1 MKPTPWTRYLNVSA
15 VPLAVLLVA
24 GCGGGGGGGGV
35 GTADGGIRGTGAS
48 VGPVSGFGSV
58 FVNGIR
64 FETDG
69 NVASDDGISTEG
81 ELDKG
86 MILRVEGQWRENG
99 EGTAD
104 RVEYDDTFRGEIGDL
119 DAITD
124 PDDASVRESV
134 TFTIYGQTIQ
144 ADKQS
149 VFKGVSLQTLAAGDF
164 VRVSG
169 WRLPDGSYRASY
181 VGAVSDN
188 PGNVEIEGGIDPN
201 SVDVG
206 LNRFRINSFLVTY
219 DPNTTAFNG
228 GLTVSDLQ
236 DPDVRVE
243 VEGEVITA
251 GGEPAIQ
258 ATALERDETR
268 RYQRSDGDDIE
279 FAGPVATAFDS
290 TTDTFTINGLT
301 VVIPDSDVFDDGF
314 TVNDLQPGLLVQVE
328 GEFLA
333 DGRVEAEEIEIRD
346 ANAEVEGP
354 ISAASIDFQARTF
367 RVGGVLVQV
376 TPQTIISDDEGDDD
390 DGDTR
395 IDLADLNGNYELEV
409 EGIERTDDNDRVFL
423 EATKIEREE
432 EDDEEDG
439 EGSSGNEFELTG
451 RLTDI
456 DATTITVLGVRMQ
469 AEVGETEF
477 DNVSRAQL
485 EADFGA
491 GERPVIEVEYSEVPA
506 ASGSFIADEVEPDD
520 DDNSGDGGGE
530 GDGEEGAGEED

>member
-24 GCGGGGGGGGV
+24 GCGGGGGSGGGV
-35 GTADGGIRGTGAS
+35 GIADGGIRGTGAS

-86 MILRVEGQWRENG
+86 MILRIEGQWRENG

-119 DAITD
+119 DVITD

-258 ATALERDETR
+258 ATVLERDETR
-268 RYQRSDGDDIE
+268 RYQRSEGDDIE
-279 FAGPVATAFDS
+279 FAGPVATAFDN

-301 VVIPDSDVFDDGF
+301 VVVPDSDVFDDGL
-314 TVNDLQPGLLVQVE
+314 TANDLQPGLLVQVE

-346 ANAEVEGP
+346 ADAEVEGP

-376 TPQTIISDDEGDDD
+376 TPQTIISDD

-395 IDLADLNGNYELEV
+395 IDLADLNGNYDLEV

-432 EDDEEDG
+432 DG

-456 DATTITVLGVRMQ
+456 DATTLTVLGVRMQ

-491 GERPVIEVEYSEVPA
+491 GERPVIEVEYTEVPA
-506 ASGSFIADEVEPDD
+506 ASGNFIADEVEPDD
-520 DDNSGDGGGE
+520 SGDG
-530 GDGEEGAGEED
+530 DDEED